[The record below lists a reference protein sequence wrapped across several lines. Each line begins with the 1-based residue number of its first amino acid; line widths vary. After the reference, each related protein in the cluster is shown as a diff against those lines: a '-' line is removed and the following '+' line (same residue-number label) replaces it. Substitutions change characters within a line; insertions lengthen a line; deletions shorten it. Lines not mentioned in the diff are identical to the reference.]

1 MTGFHLKDSRID
13 TGAATL
19 HAEQAG
25 DEMPALV
32 FLHYWGGSSRTW
44 HLVIER
50 LAASARCVAID
61 HRGWGQSSAPAA
73 GYGIGDLSADALAV
87 ITALGLTD
95 YLLVGHSM
103 GGKVA
108 QMLASQRPGG
118 LRGVVL
124 VAPAPAKP
132 ILIPDAVRAQMAGAY
147 TSRDTVI
154 ATLDSVL
161 RHATLSD
168 VLREQVIEDSLAG
181 AAQAKHDWPARTIIE
196 DVSAGLGHI
205 DVPVLV
211 VAGEHDRVEP
221 VDVMQSNVIAEACL
235 AKQTACDAATY
246 VCDQAVQLHGGTGY
260 MHGTEVE
267 RHYRDARILPIGGG
281 ATEVLTDL
289 AARLLGYAS

>member
-1 MTGFHLKDSRID
+1 MTGFQMQDSRID

-19 HAEQAG
+19 HVEQAG
-25 DEMPALV
+25 DGMPALV

-73 GYGIGDLSADALAV
+73 GHGIADLAADALAV
-87 ITALGLTD
+87 ITALGLTE
-95 YLLVGHSM
+95 YILVGHSM

-108 QMLASQRPGG
+108 QMLAGQRPGG

-132 ILIPDAVRAQMAGAY
+132 VPIPEAVRAQMADSY
-147 TSRDTVI
+147 TSRDAVI

-161 RHATLSD
+161 RHATLSQA
-168 VLREQVIEDSLAG
+168 LREQVIEDSLAG
-181 AAQAKHDWPARTIIE
+181 AEQAKHDWPAHTIIE
-196 DVSAGLGHI
+196 DVSADLGHI
-205 DVPVLV
+205 NVPILV

-221 VDVMQSNVIAEACL
+221 LDVMQSNVIAEIDGAQL
-235 AKQTACDAATY
+235 DVIAGSGHLIPLERPQELSERITAFRDTIIVPATTAR
-246 VCDQAVQLHGGTGY
+246 AVPGPA
-260 MHGTEVE
+260 V
-267 RHYRDARILPIGGG
+267 
-281 ATEVLTDL
+281 
-289 AARLLGYAS
+289 